1 MSILSYNRP
10 MPPLRPA
17 VFLDRDGV
25 IIENRADYV
34 KSLAETKLIPG
45 VLEALAQLARADWL
59 IVVVTNQAAIGRHII
74 TRETVDGI
82 NDYVIQAIGAAGGRV
97 DRLYLCPH
105 HPDDRCT
112 CRKPAPGLLLQAAAE
127 LGIDLENSVMIGD
140 AASDV
145 QAALTAKVKP
155 IFLLSGLAERLEQ
168 ELALARQLNA
178 TIYPDLAAA
187 VKALLEEAAETA
199 AGACPSSISSDGRFS
214 AGGCLRQQ

>member
-1 MSILSYNRP
+1 MSILSYNRL
-10 MPPLRPA
+10 MPPLRSA
-17 VFLDRDGV
+17 IFLDRDGV

-34 KSLAETKLIPG
+34 KSLAETKFLPG

-74 TRETVDGI
+74 TRETADAI

-105 HPDDRCT
+105 HPDDRCA

-127 LGIDLENSVMIGD
+127 LGIDLETSVMMGD
-140 AASDV
+140 AASDI
-145 QAALTAKVKP
+145 QAALTAKVRP
-155 IFLLSGLAERLEQ
+155 VFLLTGLAERLEQ

-178 TIYPDLAAA
+178 TIYPDLATA
-187 VKALLEEAAETA
+187 VKALLEESAETA
-199 AGACPSSISSDGRFS
+199 AGASPLAKQIRRPF
-214 AGGCLRQQ
+214 